1 MLSPQAGLEL
11 PSAAIRERWTSSV
24 WSLWEVF
31 SSIFRRN
38 VEQED
43 EESDGFVPSPL
54 DLSVRYSHGGS
65 DHEIDRERTKI
76 EEQAREVEEKQ
87 REQ

>member
-1 MLSPQAGLEL
+1 MA
-11 PSAAIRERWTSSV
+11 R
-24 WSLWEVF
+24 SLWEVF

-38 VEQED
+38 AEQED

-65 DHEIDRERTKI
+65 DHEIDRELNEI
-76 EEQAREVEEKQ
+76 EKQAKELEKKQ
-87 REQ
+87 RER